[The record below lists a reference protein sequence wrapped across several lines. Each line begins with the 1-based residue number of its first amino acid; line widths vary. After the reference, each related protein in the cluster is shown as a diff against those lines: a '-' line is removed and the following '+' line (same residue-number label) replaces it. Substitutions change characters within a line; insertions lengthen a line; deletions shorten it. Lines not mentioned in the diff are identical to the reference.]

1 MQFLSQKSNAES
13 IDFAAY
19 HVLWVLEHARLELNR
34 YDKWSLCIWQ
44 RNEPIQDAAIA
55 TRFVYWHPPILTSR
69 TTGAYRSQISMPRVP
84 DGTNVAG
91 ITRTPFPEPGSNKP
105 PKCIFWNL
113 FELSGA
119 LVQRPPAAPLR
130 LPIQGTWKHL
140 TIVLVPYTYRT
151 VCRYFQRLKRVFA
164 SLFVRLVGR
173 VHPGWAC
180 SWPTHWPSNPATGC
194 RFSFHIRKMISVSR
208 LIRPVQPG
216 WAHPAG
222 TSESPLSFSCLY
234 DSTGQ
239 RGNLLAICMGI
250 CRHMWSGCTNCDECM
265 YEFC

>member
-164 SLFVRLVGR
+164 SLFV
-173 VHPGWAC
+173 
-180 SWPTHWPSNPATGC
+180 
-194 RFSFHIRKMISVSR
+194 
-208 LIRPVQPG
+208 
-216 WAHPAG
+216 PAG
-222 TSESPLSFSCLY
+222 GSCSPRLGVLMANALVIQPRHGLPVFISYQKDDKRFPSYPPSPTWMGSSCWYIGITSFFFLSL
-234 DSTGQ
+234 
-239 RGNLLAICMGI
+239 
-250 CRHMWSGCTNCDECM
+250 
-265 YEFC
+265 